1 MVDSAVLAGT
11 RIAVVDDHRLLAQM
25 MVDHLNRR
33 GGVAVT
39 ADVAD
44 IGLVTTLQRLDAEVI
59 LLDAVFHDDED
70 GGLRVLQE
78 MSDSDAEIVMLTGV
92 TDTLRHAEFLAAG
105 AVAVI
110 SKADSFD
117 GVLRQV
123 EDVISGLDPMG
134 ATRRAEL
141 ARQLAVHRRRLAD
154 DDHDPLRSLTSREL
168 ATLQNLVDGKT
179 VDEIASMRTVASST
193 VRSQVRSVLQKL
205 DSHSQIEAVSIGARQ
220 GMRPSG
226 D

>member
-1 MVDSAVLAGT
+1 MAEPASLLGT

-25 MVDHLNRR
+25 MVEHLNQR
-33 GGVAVT
+33 GGEAVT

-44 IGLVTTLQRLDAEVI
+44 VGLVATLERLEPDVI
-59 LLDAVFHDDED
+59 LLDAVFHDDEN
-70 GGLRVLQE
+70 GGLRVLHE
-78 MSDSDAEIVMLTGV
+78 MADSDAEIVMLTGV
-92 TDTLRHAEFLAAG
+92 TDTLRHAEFLDAG

-123 EDVISGLDPMG
+123 EDIISGFDPMG

-141 ARQLAVHRRRLAD
+141 ARQLAGHRKRLAD
-154 DDHDPLRSLTSREL
+154 DDHDALSSLTDRER
-168 ATLQNLVDGKT
+168 ATVQNLVDGMT
-179 VDEIASMRTVASST
+179 VDEIASVRTVAPST

-205 DSHSQIEAVSIGARQ
+205 GAHSQIEAVSIAARQ
-220 GMRPSG
+220 GMHPSVA
-226 D
+226 